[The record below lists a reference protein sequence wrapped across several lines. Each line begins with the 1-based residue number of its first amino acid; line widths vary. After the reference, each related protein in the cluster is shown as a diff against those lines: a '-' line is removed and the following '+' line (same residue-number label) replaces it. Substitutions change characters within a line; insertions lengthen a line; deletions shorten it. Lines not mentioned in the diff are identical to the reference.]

1 MTSEPVVYVRPG
13 MTEIGASHVTSSC
26 EGSDCTNVDWWL
38 YDIDYMYEQ
47 LDNNTTRPVPIFLN
61 MYSEYLGDG
70 KCKGK
75 L

>member
-1 MTSEPVVYVRPG
+1 MTREPVVYVRPG
-13 MTEIGASHVTSSC
+13 MTEIRASHVTSSC
-26 EGSDCTNVDWWL
+26 EGGDCANIDWWL

-47 LDNNTTRPVPIFLN
+47 LDNNPTRTVPIFLN
-61 MYSEYLGDG
+61 MYSKYLGDG